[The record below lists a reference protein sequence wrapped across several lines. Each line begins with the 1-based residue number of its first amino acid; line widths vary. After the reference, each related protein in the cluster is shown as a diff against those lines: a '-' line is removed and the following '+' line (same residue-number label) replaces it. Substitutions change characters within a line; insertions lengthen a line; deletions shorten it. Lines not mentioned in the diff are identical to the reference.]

1 MSKSILYFWILCGI
15 LNDVLRIPGTPL
27 SLFRIL
33 LPIMMVLVIHNKKI
47 GVQYI
52 ICLMGL
58 FLLTALQNIVFYNVL
73 FPEINFSLAHFLKY
87 LLLYASSLT
96 VVFVTRLIFIKED
109 YCEEKV
115 ISFIY
120 FVGWIIVVLM
130 IVSQCNTTNSMLVFD
145 NINNYA
151 ACLAAWF
158 PIVFLYKKGNWMLTH
173 SIFCLLAILFVLY
186 DAKTAL
192 VAIVIQIGMY
202 YILNM
207 NRRARDVVMRITLVL
222 VVVVFV
228 IVLIMNANISINGY
242 MLKDITIGLL
252 DRVIHQMPFD
262 DYRSS
267 LTFRTNSIIWAIS
280 MLVSKAMLGFG
291 IGNTSLILRREFPDY
306 MIGGNE
312 MSLHNTVLEMGLDIG
327 IVFLFAYFYI
337 LLRCVKTIFAARN
350 ITRTQLYSSILL
362 LSSVV
367 WLMGPSGCVTIYGIW
382 MMVSFCFILQRKN
395 KIN

>member
-1 MSKSILYFWILCGI
+1 
-15 LNDVLRIPGTPL
+15 
-27 SLFRIL
+27 
-33 LPIMMVLVIHNKKI
+33 MMVLVIHNKKI

-58 FLLTALQNIVFYNVL
+58 FLLTTLQNIVFYNVL

-130 IVSQCNTTNSMLVFD
+130 IVSQCNATNSMLVFD

-192 VAIVIQIGMY
+192 VAIVIQMGMY

-222 VVVVFV
+222 VVVVFA

-312 MSLHNTVLEMGLDIG
+312 MSLHNTVLEMGLDFGPVFIVVYIIVLIRCSK
-327 IVFLFAYFYI
+327 IVFS
-337 LLRCVKTIFAARN
+337 VKRIEHEQ
-350 ITRTQLYSSILL
+350 IYKSIVL

-367 WLMGPSGCVTIYGIW
+367 WLMGPSGCLTLYGIW
-382 MMVSFCFILQRKN
+382 FILSFCFIIKEKEESKMRKR
-395 KIN
+395 